1 MDDVDDDTWLDDD
14 TWMDDDTE
22 SIIDPFEEVR
32 SNDYIPRADSRGI
45 QATSDTQPSEV
56 DEQTV
61 SEVLVRETARRFAMC
76 AGAVYTASVIATAM
90 PGLNDPEVMMH
101 YLNQMA
107 VDANAQS
114 DPLLRM
120 LMDQIAIMFHR
131 LGALHS
137 SSANAKTP
145 EAVVAF
151 SAAAARLNT
160 ELRKSMLT
168 LRELQAISMQSATY
182 KTVVKPQA
190 PAALPDTKEK
200 IVTEL
205 GSNVET
211 KPLNLK
217 ELDNANRNSDN
228 SEEKREAGRGRAPE
242 SAKESRAHNIRTG
255 QTTDHDSVKQTM
267 AALNR
272 ACHAGW

>member
-1 MDDVDDDTWLDDD
+1 MDDTDDDAWLDDD
-14 TWMDDDTE
+14 SDL
-22 SIIDPFEEVR
+22 IIDPFEEPR
-32 SNDYIPRADSRGI
+32 SNDFMSSTDGPGT
-45 QATSDTQPSEV
+45 QATSDPQPSEV
-56 DEQTV
+56 DEQKV
-61 SEVLVRETARRFAMC
+61 AGGSVQETARRFAMC

-101 YLNQMA
+101 YLNQLA
-107 VDANAQS
+107 ADANALS
-114 DPLLRM
+114 DPLVRM

-131 LGALHS
+131 LGALHT

-145 EAVVAF
+145 QCALAYSV
-151 SAAAARLNT
+151 AAARLNA

-168 LRELQAISMQSATY
+168 LRQLQAISMQSATY

-190 PAALPDTKEK
+190 PAALPDAKEK
-200 IVTEL
+200 FGTEL
-205 GSNVET
+205 GSNAET

-217 ELDNANRNSDN
+217 EQDNANRNSDN
-228 SEEKREAGRGRAPE
+228 SEEKREAGKGRAFE
-242 SAKESRAHNIRTG
+242 SAKESRAHSIRTR

-267 AALNR
+267 AEIDR